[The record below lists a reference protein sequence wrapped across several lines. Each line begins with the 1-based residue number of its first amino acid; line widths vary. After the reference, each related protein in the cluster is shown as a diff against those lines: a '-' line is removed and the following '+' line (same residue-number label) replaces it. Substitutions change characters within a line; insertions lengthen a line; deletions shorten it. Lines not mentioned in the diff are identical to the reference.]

1 MSENKMGLSQ
11 SQKKFIRDIAS
22 ISDNMSLD
30 EIMERL
36 RYELLKASFIAQYLD
51 DNPGT
56 NKSLTAIT
64 KLFEKHLENKNEV

>member
-11 SQKKFIRDIAS
+11 NQKKFIRDIAS

>member
-36 RYELLKASFIAQYLD
+36 RYELLKASFIAQFLD